1 MCIHAP
7 FHFIDYSFHATK
19 GFGRH
24 IFGLKF
30 VGKNHD
36 GLLV

>member
-1 MCIHAP
+1 MCIGAP

-19 GFGRH
+19 GCGRH

>member
-1 MCIHAP
+1 MCIGAP
-7 FHFIDYSFHATK
+7 FHFIGCNFHATK
-19 GFGRH
+19 GCGRH

>member
-1 MCIHAP
+1 MCIGVP

-19 GFGRH
+19 GCGRY

-30 VGKNHD
+30 VGNS
-36 GLLV
+36 